1 LGIKKSELQDRTFDY
16 FKLPDKDGE
25 LPSDEIVK
33 LRQENYE
40 KRRRNKMR
48 VIVAFLKLNPYNS

>member
-1 LGIKKSELQDRTFDY
+1 MGIKKSEVQDRTLDY
-16 FKLPDKDGE
+16 FRLPSKDGE
-25 LPSDEIVK
+25 LPSDEIAK

-48 VIVAFLKLNPYNS
+48 LIVAFLKVNPYNS